1 VTDVTAR
8 GASSSLAFE
17 PRASVRSA
25 TGMVASSQRRASE
38 VGAAVL
44 RNGGTAADACVAMD
58 AMLHVTEPPST
69 GLGGDMFALYYE
81 SRTGRITALNGSGR
95 ASMGRALADVARD
108 ARGTIPQIH
117 GDAVTVPGVC
127 AGWFDLIARHG
138 TMPVSRL
145 IAPAIE
151 AARSG
156 FEVRAI
162 AAALWDRNLETLRSQ
177 ELTVDGR
184 APRPGETF
192 RNSGLADV
200 LEAIAMHGRAAFYEG
215 RIAETIAAAA
225 REHGGALTAADL
237 SRHESTWTE
246 PISVA
251 YRGAR
256 VWECPP
262 NGQGLAALLAL
273 AILEGLPLHPFSSVE
288 RTHLQIEALRLA
300 FADARWYVTDPSV
313 TPVPVNALLS
323 REYIAE
329 RRGLI
334 DESRAAASV
343 ARGVPRGIP
352 GTVYHCAV
360 DPMGNACSYVSSVYM
375 SFGTGIVPAGLGF
388 PLQNRGYG
396 FSLDAR
402 HPNVF
407 APGKRPF
414 HTIIPGLLTRDD
426 GTLIGPFGVMGG
438 VMQPQGHVQ
447 VAMGLLDDGADPQQA
462 LDRARFFIEP
472 EVDGGR
478 VYLERGLASDVADGL
493 RAMGHDIV
501 VDPATYGR
509 SMFGRGQV
517 ILRARDGSLVAGSDQ
532 RADGCA
538 MGSDP
543 IENLHGV

>member
-1 VTDVTAR
+1 MTGAVARGTAR
-8 GASSSLAFE
+8 SLAFE
-17 PRASVRSA
+17 PRASIRSA
-25 TGMVASSQRRASE
+25 TGMVASTQPRASE

-44 RNGGTAADACVAMD
+44 RDGGTAADACVAMD

-81 SRTGRITALNGSGR
+81 SHTGRITALNGSGR
-95 ASMGRALADVARD
+95 APAARAVEDVVRD
-108 ARGTIPQIH
+108 ARGLIPQIH

-127 AGWFDLIARHG
+127 AGWFDLIGRHG

-151 AARSG
+151 TARSG
-156 FEVRAI
+156 FEVGTI
-162 AAALWDRNLETLRSQ
+162 AAGLWDRAFGTLRSP
-177 ELTVDGR
+177 ELSVHGR
-184 APRPGETF
+184 APQPGETF
-192 RNSGLADV
+192 HNPGLAAA
-200 LEAIAMHGRAAFYEG
+200 LEAIAVDGRSAFYGG
-215 RIAETIAAAA
+215 RIAESIAAAA
-225 REHGGALTAADL
+225 RDSGGALTVGDL
-237 SRHESTWTE
+237 ARHESTWTE
-246 PISVA
+246 PISVS

-273 AILEGLPLHPFSSVE
+273 AILEGLPLPPFGSAE
-288 RTHLQIEALRLA
+288 RTHLQVEALRFA
-300 FADARWYVTDPSV
+300 FADARWYVTDPSM
-313 TPVPVNALLS
+313 TAVPVEALLS
-323 REYIAE
+323 REYVAE

-334 DESRAAASV
+334 DESRMATNV

-360 DPMGNACSYVSSVYM
+360 DAAGNACSYVSSHFAL
-375 SFGTGIVPAGLGF
+375 FGTGIVPAGLGF
-388 PLQNRGYG
+388 PLQNRGCG
-396 FSLDAR
+396 FSLDAA

-407 APGKRPF
+407 APGKRPY

-447 VAMGLLDDGADPQQA
+447 IAMALIDDAVDPQEA

-472 EVDGGR
+472 ELDGGR
-478 VYLERGLASDVADGL
+478 VYLERGMASGVVDGM
-493 RAMGHDIV
+493 RARGHDIV
-501 VDPATYGR
+501 ADPPTYGR

-517 ILRARDGSLVAGSDQ
+517 ILRGRDGSLVAGSDQ
-532 RADGCA
+532 RGDGGA
-538 MGSDP
+538 MGLTPLNSST
-543 IENLHGV
+543 ES